1 MGRLNLGRLFL
12 RWDLILRAG
21 AIAGLVEVAAGIA
34 MYLGGVYFAPW
45 SGIASLLVLA
55 VSIAAAQKWY
65 ALRTAPAPMGY
76 AAAFFV
82 GGTVAAITAIIYVIY
97 NFVSVSFLYP
107 HFIEQMV
114 DARFRQQR
122 LPGMDQ
128 AQANEL
134 LDRLRAETTL
144 RAIAVGNFL
153 FLTVRGT
160 AFAALL
166 AAFTRRRGSVSASKS

>member
-1 MGRLNLGRLFL
+1 MGRLLL

-21 AIAGLVEVAAGIA
+21 AIVGLVEVAAGIA
-34 MYLGGVYFAPW
+34 MYLAGVYFSPW

-55 VSIAAAQKWY
+55 LSIAVAQKWY
-65 ALRTAPAPMGY
+65 AARTAPVPMEY
-76 AAAFFV
+76 AAAFAV
-82 GGTVAAITAIIYVIY
+82 GGTVAAIAAIIYVIY
-97 NFVSVSFLYP
+97 NFVSVSFVYP

-128 AQANEL
+128 VQANEL
-134 LDRLRAETTL
+134 LDRLRSEITL
-144 RAIAVGNFL
+144 RSIAVGNFL
-153 FLTVRGT
+153 FLIVRGT

-166 AAFTRRRGSVSASKS
+166 AAFTRRRGSVSASKSSKS